1 MVGPVDGAARWLK
14 RWLALGL
21 LGRFWAGGAPGGS
34 VRVGRRG
41 LILSSVAV
49 SVVLFTA
56 RSAPGESGRR
66 PGAWRRRPPARPAP
80 GGVDLVMSPQ
90 LALCE
95 VSSHE
100 SS

>member
-1 MVGPVDGAARWLK
+1 
-14 RWLALGL
+14 
-21 LGRFWAGGAPGGS
+21 

-80 GGVDLVMSPQ
+80 GGVDLV
-90 LALCE
+90 
-95 VSSHE
+95 
-100 SS
+100 